1 MRSRLCSRP
10 ADISTLIPISQPGD
24 QRCLRAF
31 HPTCLGQRCM
41 LWCMQR
47 TNIYLTE
54 EQQQAL
60 DVRAR
65 RAVTN
70 RSAAL
75 RAIPAAE
82 LAKTAPPDQQVRA
95 QFAALADTHDTVRK
109 SSEWGRGV

>member
-65 RAVTN
+65 RAGTN

-75 RAIPAAE
+75 REILDAAPAHPP
-82 LAKTAPPDQQVRA
+82 PPDADRNSVA
-95 QFAALADTHDTVRK
+95 QGQA
-109 SSEWGRGV
+109 

>member
-54 EQQQAL
+54 DQQRAL

-65 RAVTN
+65 RAGTN
-70 RSAAL
+70 RSAVL
-75 RAIPAAE
+75 REILDAE
-82 LAKTAPPDQQVRA
+82 LAQPAAPAEQVRA
-95 QFAALADTHDTVRK
+95 R
-109 SSEWGRGV
+109 SEEHTSELQSLMRN